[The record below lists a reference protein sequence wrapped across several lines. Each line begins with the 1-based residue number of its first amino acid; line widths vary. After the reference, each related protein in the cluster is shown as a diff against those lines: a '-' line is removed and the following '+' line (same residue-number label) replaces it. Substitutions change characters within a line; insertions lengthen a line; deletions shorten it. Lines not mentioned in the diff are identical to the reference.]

1 MTTNTSATVDL
12 NALQLEL
19 EEEAIGLG
27 MKRYNEALKQGEDMM
42 PPGLQMI
49 KAAIEPTAVA
59 IEKYIEEGLSGKAS
73 RSVGVVRYLDQFQ
86 DRKLVAFV
94 TAKVVMNHIS
104 SMSMVGAVAGDIA
117 NRLEDCLNFDNLKK
131 QEPALYRQLMKKIEN
146 SRDDRHRHIVL
157 RVQQKYAKLV
167 PIKWGKAEKVRLG
180 MQLISLFQEATGLVE
195 VQKFVRG
202 VNDTPHIVVPTE
214 ETAKWLAN
222 GHARCALMS
231 PMAMPMVVRPRPWTS
246 PFGGGYLTKPMRF
259 PLIKT
264 GNRNYL
270 EDLKQVSMPMVY
282 KAVNAL
288 QDTPWAI
295 NKAVL
300 HVMKEVW
307 DNGGRLGKLPHRDPM
322 PLPAKTFDLE
332 TPDPEELKAWKKQ
345 AAQVYEGNIRAAS
358 KRASMSSK
366 LWMAEKFENIEAFYY
381 VHNLDWRGRAYP
393 VSTFLNPQG
402 SDSDKSLLVFAEGKA
417 LGENGA
423 RWLAIHG
430 ANTFGIDKVT
440 FDERVQ
446 WVIDHQDEILEAAI
460 NPLDGSRWWAD
471 ADSPYMFLAFC
482 YEWLALTMHTDLGK
496 AQEDFISHLPCSWD
510 GACNGLQNFSALL
523 RDEVGGAAVGLVPSD
538 VPSDI
543 YSEVAKAANM
553 LMQADADEG
562 IELGQKWA
570 GKMTRKLSK
579 PNTMTTPYGATKR
592 GMCGQIE
599 GVFQKMKADGVE
611 VTADLKDCQYLANTN
626 YQAIG
631 KVVVAAHQAMDWLKE
646 AARVAASNAL
656 PVSWTTPSGLLVLQ
670 SYREQIGKS
679 LDFDV
684 AGKRIR
690 LMLKNEGD
698 KLDGRKQSAGIS
710 PNFIHSLD
718 AAHMMRT
725 VAYCL
730 DAGITDFAMIH
741 DSYGSHAGAAE
752 DLRNLLRRAFVD
764 QYSEEVLADF
774 KQQLANQLP
783 AELAKELP
791 ELPPCG
797 TLDLEGVMHSEYFF
811 A

>member
-1 MTTNTSATVDL
+1 
-12 NALQLEL
+12 
-19 EEEAIGLG
+19 
-27 MKRYNEALKQGEDMM
+27 
-42 PPGLQMI
+42 
-49 KAAIEPTAVA
+49 
-59 IEKYIEEGLSGKAS
+59 
-73 RSVGVVRYLDQFQ
+73 
-86 DRKLVAFV
+86 
-94 TAKVVMNHIS
+94 
-104 SMSMVGAVAGDIA
+104 
-117 NRLEDCLNFDNLKK
+117 
-131 QEPALYRQLMKKIEN
+131 
-146 SRDDRHRHIVL
+146 
-157 RVQQKYAKLV
+157 
-167 PIKWGKAEKVRLG
+167 
-180 MQLISLFQEATGLVE
+180 
-195 VQKFVRG
+195 
-202 VNDTPHIVVPTE
+202 
-214 ETAKWLAN
+214 
-222 GHARCALMS
+222 
-231 PMAMPMVVRPRPWTS
+231 
-246 PFGGGYLTKPMRF
+246 
-259 PLIKT
+259 
-264 GNRNYL
+264 
-270 EDLKQVSMPMVY
+270 
-282 KAVNAL
+282 
-288 QDTPWAI
+288 
-295 NKAVL
+295 
-300 HVMKEVW
+300 
-307 DNGGRLGKLPHRDPM
+307 
-322 PLPAKTFDLE
+322 
-332 TPDPEELKAWKKQ
+332 
-345 AAQVYEGNIRAAS
+345 
-358 KRASMSSK
+358 
-366 LWMAEKFENIEAFYY
+366 
-381 VHNLDWRGRAYP
+381 
-393 VSTFLNPQG
+393 
-402 SDSDKSLLVFAEGKA
+402 
-417 LGENGA
+417 
-423 RWLAIHG
+423 
-430 ANTFGIDKVT
+430 
-440 FDERVQ
+440 
-446 WVIDHQDEILEAAI
+446 
-460 NPLDGSRWWAD
+460 
-471 ADSPYMFLAFC
+471 
-482 YEWLALTMHTDLGK
+482 
-496 AQEDFISHLPCSWD
+496 
-510 GACNGLQNFSALL
+510 
-523 RDEVGGAAVGLVPSD
+523 VGGAAVGLVPSD

>member
-1 MTTNTSATVDL
+1 MNYTAEQL
-12 NALQLEL
+12 HALQIEL
-19 EEEAIGLG
+19 EEESIGLG
-27 MKRYNEALKQGEDMM
+27 IKRYNEALRQGEDCM
-42 PPGLQMI
+42 PPGMQMI

-59 IEKYIEEGLSGKAS
+59 INKFIEDGLAGKAS
-73 RSVGVVRYLDQFQ
+73 RSVGTVRYLDQFS

-94 TAKVVMNHIS
+94 TAKVILNHIS
-104 SMSMVGAVAGDIA
+104 SASMVGAVAGDIA
-117 NRLEDCLNFDNLKK
+117 NRLEDCLNFDDLKEQQPGLYK
-131 QEPALYRQLMKKIEN
+131 QLIKKIEN
-146 SRDDRHRHIVL
+146 SRDERHRHIVL
-157 RVQQKYAKLV
+157 RIQQRYAKIT
-167 PIKWGKAEKVRLG
+167 PIKWGRSEKIRLG
-180 MQLISLFQEATGLVE
+180 MNLITLFSEATGLVE

-202 VNDTPHIVVPTE
+202 VNDTPHIVVPTA
-214 ETAKWLAN
+214 ETAKWLEN

-231 PMAMPMVVRPRPWTS
+231 PMYMPMVQQPRPWTS

-259 PLIKT
+259 PLLKT
-264 GNRNYL
+264 ANRNYL
-270 EDLKQVSMPMVY
+270 EDLKQVAMPVVY
-282 KAVNAL
+282 RAVNAL
-288 QDTPWAI
+288 QETPWAI

-307 DNGGRLGKLPHRDPM
+307 DNGGRLGKLPHRDPA
-322 PLPAKTFDLE
+322 PLPPKTFDLE
-332 TPDPEELKAWKKQ
+332 NPDPEELKAWKRQ
-345 AAQVYEGNIRAAS
+345 AAQTYEGNIRAAS

-402 SDSDKSLLVFAEGKA
+402 SDSDKSLLLFAEGKA
-417 LGENGA
+417 LGDNGA

-446 WVIDHQDEILEAAI
+446 WVIDHQDQILEAAI

-538 VPSDI
+538 KPSDI
-543 YSEVAKAANM
+543 YSEVAKAANE
-553 LMQADADEG
+553 LMQKDAEDG
-562 IELGQKWA
+562 SSLGLKWA
-570 GKMTRKLSK
+570 GRMTRKLSK

-592 GMCGQIE
+592 GMAGQIDD
-599 GVFQKMKADGVE
+599 VFKKMKADGNPVE
-611 VTADLKDCQYLANTN
+611 AGIYDCQYLADSN
-626 YQAIG
+626 YKAIG
-631 KVVVAAHQAMDWLKE
+631 KVVVAAHVAMDWLKE
-646 AARVAASNAL
+646 AAKVAASNGL
-656 PVSWTTPSGLLVLQ
+656 PVFWTTPSGLLVLQ
-670 SYREQIGKS
+670 SYREQIGKR
-679 LDFDV
+679 LDFEV
-684 AGKRIR
+684 AGKRVQ

-725 VAYCL
+725 INYSL
-730 DAGITDFAMIH
+730 DAGVSAFAFVH

-752 DLRNLLRRAFVD
+752 DLRDCLRQAFVD
-764 QYSEEVLADF
+764 QYSGEVLADF
-774 KQQLANQLP
+774 RAQLVEQLP
-783 AELAKELP
+783 PELAEKLP
-791 ELPPCG
+791 ELPPMG
-797 TLDLEGVMHSEYFF
+797 TLDLTGVLTSEYFF